1 LIPCYVLGDESV
13 ELRRVA
19 IAVAILLCIASLIWP
34 KVQGV
39 ATILLLLVTLEYVLL
54 TQENIEL
61 FRRQLERQEKVY
73 LTFELVCSSSGP
85 LSIRVANLGMSNF
98 LAIWHFSTKSGH
110 GRVSLSNPRSH
121 RVWKMYRAVNT
132 TQVLHQNTG

>member
-1 LIPCYVLGDESV
+1 MNRSK
-13 ELRRVA
+13 LRRVA

-73 LTFELVCSSSGP
+73 LTLERWPPRRGGC
-85 LSIRVANLGMSNF
+85 MS
-98 LAIWHFSTKSGH
+98 LK
-110 GRVSLSNPRSH
+110 LPQ
-121 RVWKMYRAVNT
+121 RAPV
-132 TQVLHQNTG
+132 

>member
-1 LIPCYVLGDESV
+1 MNRSK
-13 ELRRVA
+13 LRRVA

-73 LTFELVCSSSGP
+73 LTFELVCSSGP
-85 LSIRVANLGMSNF
+85 LSIRVANLGISNF
-98 LAIWHFSTKSGH
+98 LISGISVRNQDMAEFHYQTQEGVIESGKCIGRSTK
-110 GRVSLSNPRSH
+110 L
-121 RVWKMYRAVNT
+121 KCA
-132 TQVLHQNTG
+132 QNTG